1 MSHESLRRY
10 GDQYHCDKCSKQWDI
25 DDTDPPEC
33 IEPESLVDK
42 LNVMLE
48 ECEPETVVKTSTA
61 EHIQE
66 LRDKFNDTE

>member
-33 IEPESLVDK
+33 TEFLVDK
-42 LNVMLE
+42 LNLMLD
-48 ECEPETVVKTSTA
+48 ECTEPEPVVDTSIA
-61 EHIQE
+61 EHIKQ
-66 LRDKFNDTE
+66 LRDIIK